1 MSLRA
6 RAEAPL
12 CFDGQ
17 EEALSSAVV
26 SIHDGLV
33 AKRGF
38 APELSNERQ
47 EEITSRVLSV
57 VVSAFCTVYGARPEQ
72 HFSDFFEQVTVFA
85 VH

>member
-26 SIHDGLV
+26 SIHDSLV
-33 AKRGF
+33 ATRGF
-38 APELSNERQ
+38 APLAFERKA
-47 EEITSRVLSV
+47 RGNYKPRSV
-57 VVSAFCTVYGARPEQ
+57 RGCICLLHGIWCEARAAF
-72 HFSDFFEQVTVFA
+72 F
-85 VH
+85 

>member
-38 APELSNERQ
+38 APLAFERKARGNYKPR
-47 EEITSRVLSV
+47 SVRGDRVGKV
-57 VVSAFCTVYGARPEQ
+57 GVSEANRDGFEGKRP
-72 HFSDFFEQVTVFA
+72 SP
-85 VH
+85 